1 MQVPTPN
8 SIIRFGVFQLDA
20 RTGELHRGGKRIRL
34 QDQPVRVLLML
45 LEQPGELVTREA
57 LKRQIW
63 PNEDF
68 GDFDHAVNV
77 AVVKIRAALSD
88 NAGSPRFVET
98 LPRRGYRFIFPVHL
112 PTDAPSSVRDE
123 GPGLPSPEI
132 EVKSTP
138 PVNAAS
144 EPAPETRRR
153 ATPVVWLASS
163 LAIVVVAA
171 ALVWGFAFRRTAKI
185 GEKST
190 VVLAEFANGTGDPV
204 FDRTMKRGLEI
215 ALAQSPYVKILSD
228 DEIQKT
234 LGYMRRDGSTPLT
247 SEIAR
252 EVCKRT
258 SSAAA
263 LDGVVDRVG
272 SGFVVAVKAI
282 NCDTGQLLGETEF
295 RAADKD
301 GVLDALGKAS
311 SDIRHQLGESIA
323 SVKKSDKPLIEASTS
338 SIDALQAFTLWNYE
352 EDDDASMNLLKRAV
366 SFDPHFALAYLQMA
380 NIYTAHGEAK
390 EAIENLKKAYEF
402 RNQAS
407 DWERLTIESQYEE
420 NVTGDI
426 EKAHDVYELRAR
438 LSPEDTSAV
447 EGTSGIYTMR
457 GQFDL
462 ALTALKKSFKID
474 PDKAGNY
481 RTAALLAIFANRLD
495 EARSLNSL
503 ANEKESKDPTVG
515 YLLAFLD
522 GDTTT
527 MQRAVKTSEGAVGE
541 EGIVSM
547 HSDSEAHIGH
557 LKRANELS
565 THTVA
570 LCKKKGHPEE
580 AAEYQTNIALRDA
593 EFGRSKDSIEAA
605 EQALHL
611 APTRDVRILAAI
623 ALARAGH
630 ADEAERLADE
640 VDKAHP
646 QNTQIQHYWLPTAR
660 AAIYL
665 DRKDPQ
671 KAIDVLGKTADLE
684 LGFIYP
690 TIEVNGFL
698 YPAFLR
704 GEALL
709 LLHRE
714 DEAVREFRKFS
725 DRRTIV
731 LNNPLGALAKLEI
744 GRAYALHGDTTQ
756 ARTAYQ
762 EFLHLWQDA
771 DANIPVFQEAKAE
784 YTRLN

>member
-1 MQVPTPN
+1 MQAPTPN

-88 NAGSPRFVET
+88 NAGSPRYIET
-98 LPRRGYRFIFPVHL
+98 LPRRGYRFIFPVYL

-144 EPAPETRRR
+144 EPAPATRRR
-153 ATPVVWLASS
+153 ATPVMWLAGS

-171 ALVWGFAFRRTAKI
+171 AFVWGFAFRRTAKI

-272 SGFVVAVKAI
+272 SVFVVAVKAI

-323 SVKKSDKPLIEASTS
+323 SVKKSDKPLMQVSTS
-338 SIDALQAFTLWNYE
+338 SLEALQADTLWNYE
-352 EDDDASMNLLKRAV
+352 EDDNAALNLLQRAV
-366 SFDPHFALAYLQMA
+366 TLDPHFALAYMQMA
-380 NIYTAHGEAK
+380 DIYAAHGEAGG
-390 EAIENLKKAYEF
+390 AVENLKKAYEF

-407 DWERLTIESQYEE
+407 DWERLAIESRYEE
-420 NVTGDI
+420 NVTGDMY
-426 EKAHDVYELRAR
+426 KAHQVYELRSR
-438 LSPEDTSAV
+438 LYPDDFSAW
-447 EGTSGIYTMR
+447 EGTAGINTMR
-457 GQFDL
+457 GQFDQTFAIL
-462 ALTALKKSFKID
+462 LRAAKVDPTRGDDYPQGALF
-474 PDKAGNY
+474 
-481 RTAALLAIFANRLD
+481 AIFANRLD
-495 EARSLNSL
+495 EARSLNAL
-503 ANEKESKDPTVG
+503 AIEKGLNDPNNA

-522 GDTTT
+522 GDATK
-527 MQRAVKTSEGAVGE
+527 MQSAVKASKGTTNE
-541 EGIVSM
+541 EVTVSFE
-547 HSDSEAHIGH
+547 SASEARLGH

-565 THTVA
+565 SEVIA
-570 LCKKKGHPEE
+570 ICQQKRHPEE
-580 AAEYQTNIALRDA
+580 AAEFQVSVAMRDA
-593 EFGRSKDSIEAA
+593 EFGRSQDSIEAA
-605 EQALHL
+605 EQALRSS
-611 APTRDVRILAAI
+611 PTRDVQILSAI
-623 ALARAGH
+623 ALARAGRP
-630 ADEAERLADE
+630 DEAERLADQI
-640 VDKAHP
+640 DRSNP
-646 QNTQIQHYWLPTAR
+646 QNTQIQKYWLPTAL

-665 DRKDPQ
+665 DRKEPQ
-671 KAIDVLGKTADLE
+671 KAVEVLAKTSELE
-684 LGFIYP
+684 LGLIYP
-690 TIEVNGFL
+690 GVSALL
-698 YPAFLR
+698 YPVFLR

-714 DEAVREFRKFS
+714 DEAAREFQKFS
-725 DRRTIV
+725 DHRTIV

-744 GRAYALHGDTTQ
+744 GRAYALHGDITQ

-762 EFLHLWQDA
+762 EFLNLWQDA
-771 DANIPVFQEAKAE
+771 DANIPVFQKAKAE
-784 YTRLN
+784 YARLN

>member
-88 NAGSPRFVET
+88 NAGSPRYIET
-98 LPRRGYRFIFPVHL
+98 LPRRGYRFIFPVYL

-144 EPAPETRRR
+144 EPAPATRRR
-153 ATPVVWLASS
+153 ATPVMWLAGS

-171 ALVWGFAFRRTAKI
+171 AFVWGFAFRRTAKI

-272 SGFVVAVKAI
+272 SVFVVAVKAI

-352 EDDDASMNLLKRAV
+352 EEDDASMNLLKRAV
-366 SFDPHFALAYLQMA
+366 TFDPHFALAYLQMA

-426 EKAHDVYELRAR
+426 ERAHDVYELRAR

-462 ALTALKKSFKID
+462 ALTALKKSLKID
-474 PDKAGNY
+474 PNKAGNY
-481 RTAALLAIFANRLD
+481 CTAALLAILANRLD

-503 ANEKESKDPTVG
+503 AIEKGSKDLTAV

-527 MQRAVKTSEGAVGE
+527 MQRVVKTSDGAEGE
-541 EGIVSM
+541 EQIVSM
-547 HSDSEAHIGH
+547 ESDSEAQIGH

-580 AAEYQTNIALRDA
+580 AAEYQTNTALRDA

-605 EQALHL
+605 QQALHL

-640 VDKAHP
+640 VDRANP

-684 LGFIYP
+684 LGLIYP
-690 TIEVNGFL
+690 TIEINGLL

-714 DEAVREFRKFS
+714 DKALREFRKFS
-725 DRRTIV
+725 DHGTIV

-744 GRAYALHGDTTQ
+744 GRAYALHGDITQ
-756 ARTAYQ
+756 ARAAYQ